1 MALNPQQK
9 VYDLLNR
16 LILVKKKELARN
28 EKACLKSLK
37 REDIEQRY
45 RFQSDYNRGD
55 VFDVT
60 QDEADSEIPFFLDR
74 KPFFHEVIDKLQKC
88 LISQEEIETVRST
101 IRNYRGD
108 PTQYSDEDDKNR
120 TRIKVHI
127 LPLLY
132 RKDKVGQTLM
142 QQIRSQCI
150 PDGYLHDGTFM
161 SKYLRMPCFEG
172 SYPSKNAMDALE
184 QDQEFRE
191 MPPFDSSDA
200 AAGAAFDPSSGD
212 VTAHD
217 AWSEMGEGG
226 KKSRSSKRSRS
237 SKKSKQRKSRSRSR
251 KSKSKSNKR
260 KKQRI

>member
-9 VYDLLNR
+9 VYDLLDR

-45 RFQSDYNRGD
+45 KFQSDYYKRD

-60 QDEADSEIPFFLDR
+60 QDEADSEIPLFLDR

-88 LISQEEIETVRST
+88 LTSQEEIETVRST
-101 IRNYRGD
+101 IRDYRGD

-200 AAGAAFDPSSGD
+200 AAAPYFDAPD

-217 AWSEMGEGG
+217 AWSMGEGG
-226 KKSRSSKRSRS
+226 KKSRSSKKSMS
-237 SKKSKQRKSRSRSR
+237 SKRSKRKSRSRSR
-251 KSKSKSNKR
+251 KSRSKSNKR